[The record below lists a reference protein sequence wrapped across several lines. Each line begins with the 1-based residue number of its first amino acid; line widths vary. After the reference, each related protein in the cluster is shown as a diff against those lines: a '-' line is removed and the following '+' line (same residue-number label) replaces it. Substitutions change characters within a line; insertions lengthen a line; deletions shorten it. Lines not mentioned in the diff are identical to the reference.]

1 MSQLRPVLLFL
12 LLLQM
17 GCASTPGASESAYL
31 EAVWIVG
38 TWRIQGEIRAGTDTR
53 EVDMLL
59 TFLPDGWVVEG
70 DQPGRSRTAR
80 ERWFPRK
87 DRVETSWGGVDLQ
100 IQGMDE
106 GPPRAELRG
115 SVQARYTVEE
125 CANWGFD
132 ANGARVCLQM
142 ATVER
147 YRTVAARGQVILE
160 PSG

>member
-1 MSQLRPVLLFL
+1 MIQIRLLLLLL

-17 GCASTPGASESAYL
+17 GCASTPRASESDYL

-38 TWRIQGEIRAGTDTR
+38 TWRIRGEIRAGTDTR
-53 EVDMLL
+53 DVDMLL
-59 TFLPDGWVVEG
+59 IFLPDGWVVEG

-80 ERWFPRK
+80 ARWYPRRN
-87 DRVETSWGGVDLQ
+87 RVETSWGGVALQ
-100 IQGMDE
+100 IQDMEE
-106 GPPRAELRG
+106 GPPRAELQG